1 VERKLRTDRR
11 NRLLMPASSATNW
24 LRKAG
29 SSATITLD
37 DSGRARGINRPDEY
51 REMEER
57 KGRDAA
63 ITYFRNI
70 ANTLNWVVTTFNGH
84 LAYARKI

>member
-1 VERKLRTDRR
+1 
-11 NRLLMPASSATNW
+11 
-24 LRKAG
+24 
-29 SSATITLD
+29 
-37 DSGRARGINRPDEY
+37 
-51 REMEER
+51 MEER

-63 ITYFRNI
+63 ITYFRKI